1 MVNGI
6 KTLCFYLIKVEVCA
20 FIKKAEKSKHGVWFV
35 VNGLPLQ
42 SPAFVTTP
50 CRLCTQ
56 WLHGSVLKRTAR
68 VYSYQM
74 YNYYHIWIC
83 VHTLPHMPLR
93 HTSCLFFPPC
103 LSPSWSINTL
113 SSAEVGSERR
123 WPRPLSVQQSS
134 DLWRL
139 RLVLTLHLSAGSIND
154 GGSVAPWMEGRNSL
168 SVAPPLF
175 LSLSLSTLCPV
186 IISVIETSSKS
197 PGSINSARSG
207 DNASSG
213 LWWEL

>member
-1 MVNGI
+1 MCQWLVCRLFPPHILVFYGRWI
-6 KTLCFYLIKVEVCA
+6 KALCFYLIKVEVCV
-20 FIKKAEKSKHGVWFV
+20 FIKEAEKSTHGVWFV

-42 SPAFVTTP
+42 SPAFVTAP

-113 SSAEVGSERR
+113 SSAEVRLWEALTPASLRPAEQWFMEAQVGANLALER
-123 WPRPLSVQQSS
+123 WQYKWWWVSGTV
-134 DLWRL
+134 
-139 RLVLTLHLSAGSIND
+139 D
-154 GGSVAPWMEGRNSL
+154 GGEKLSICGSTSL
-168 SVAPPLF
+168 SF
-175 LSLSLSTLCPV
+175 SLSLL
-186 IISVIETSSKS
+186 SVLLSSV
-197 PGSINSARSG
+197 
-207 DNASSG
+207 
-213 LWWEL
+213 W